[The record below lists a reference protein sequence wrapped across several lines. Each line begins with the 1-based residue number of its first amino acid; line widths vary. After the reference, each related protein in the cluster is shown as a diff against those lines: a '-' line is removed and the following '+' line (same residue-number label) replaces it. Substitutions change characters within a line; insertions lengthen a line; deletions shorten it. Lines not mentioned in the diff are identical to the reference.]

1 MFNPQI
7 SKHHAAFKDRRDGG
21 QQLGKKLLAYKKIN
35 PIILGL
41 PRGGMVVAYEVAK
54 RLNGHLEV
62 LVVRKLGSPNNPE
75 FAIGAIAEN
84 DTVFLDKDTIRA
96 LGISN
101 KTLREL
107 IEAENE
113 ELNRRVKIYRKG
125 KEIIPLKNKVVIIV
139 DDGLATG
146 ATAKASV
153 NYVSKQKPKEIIFAS
168 PVCAYDSLQKLKS
181 YVSKVVSIL
190 TPPQLTSI
198 STYYESFQQTTDD
211 DVIKL
216 LTKKINVDK

>member
-7 SKHHAAFKDRRDGG
+7 SKQHAAFKDRRDGG

-54 RLNGHLEV
+54 RLKGHLEV

-84 DTVFLDKDTIRA
+84 NTVFLDEITIRS

-101 KTLREL
+101 KTLKKI

-211 DVIKL
+211 DVVKL
-216 LTKKINVDK
+216 IQKK

>member
-7 SKHHAAFKDRRDGG
+7 SKQHAAFKDRRDGG

-54 RLNGHLEV
+54 RLKGHLEV

-84 DTVFLDKDTIRA
+84 ATVFLDKNTIRA

-125 KEIIPLKNKVVIIV
+125 KKIIPLKNKVVIMV

-146 ATAKASV
+146 ATAKAAIK
-153 NYVSKQKPKEIIFAS
+153 YVSKKNPKEIIFAS
-168 PVCAYDSLQKLKS
+168 PVCAFDSLQKLKS